1 MALFLSGHFPQITFS
16 LFPAV
21 FFGRPPSALYY
32 KSRKRLSYVG
42 WRGRGRGDSL
52 LEGDATS
59 SLFYGERIGDP
70 KERRC
75 RREKGEPFTFEL
87 PPDSLA
93 GHSEWHID
101 QGLTTLPT
109 AENIFLRTKPYA
121 TAFIFKNK
129 VEPCHAMHGRFRS
142 PPFPSLPPFPDLLGS
157 SVLFLPRASPPVQIS
172 SIFSLFEAIASP
184 SLLLFLPSRGANL
197 PERGERKKRGEGD
210 P

>member
-21 FFGRPPSALYY
+21 FLVVLPRHFITKAAND
-32 KSRKRLSYVG
+32 SRTWDG
-42 WRGRGRGDSL
+42 GGGGDSL

-142 PPFPSLPPFPDLLGS
+142 PLPLPPSFSRSSWQQRPFSSPRVSPCPDFIHFL
-157 SVLFLPRASPPVQIS
+157 SV
-172 SIFSLFEAIASP
+172 
-184 SLLLFLPSRGANL
+184 
-197 PERGERKKRGEGD
+197 
-210 P
+210 

>member
-1 MALFLSGHFPQITFS
+1 MSEERREGEKYGAFFIWTLPSNYIFP
-16 LFPAV
+16 LPRR

-42 WRGRGRGDSL
+42 WRGMEGGDSL

-142 PPFPSLPPFPDLLGS
+142 PLPLPPSFSRSSWQQRPFSSPRVSPCPDFIHFL
-157 SVLFLPRASPPVQIS
+157 SV
-172 SIFSLFEAIASP
+172 
-184 SLLLFLPSRGANL
+184 
-197 PERGERKKRGEGD
+197 
-210 P
+210 